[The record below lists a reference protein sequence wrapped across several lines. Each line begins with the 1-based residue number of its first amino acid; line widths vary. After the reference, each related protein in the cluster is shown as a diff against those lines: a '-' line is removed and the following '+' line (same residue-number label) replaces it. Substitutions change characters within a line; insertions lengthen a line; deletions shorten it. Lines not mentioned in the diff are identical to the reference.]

1 MDHRALLTGYLS
13 NLKVDLLMADY
24 NQCTTRWRDLDYT
37 PDYSKFY
44 YIIGGEGWLKIGD
57 QEYYPK
63 PGELI
68 LMPEGVKQSY
78 SCISGQPFLKYWCHF
93 SAKVGEINLFRI
105 LELSHVCIPQDPD
118 MVETLFKGITGSAK
132 SDAVYA
138 PLLAKSRLLELFSQY
153 LMNLEPGEITYKNL
167 GSARKL
173 TAVLDYITANIERN
187 ITIHELA
194 EIAYMHPN
202 YFMRLFKQQIG
213 VPPMQY
219 ITRQKIEKA
228 KELLTATS
236 GSVSEI
242 AARLGFGD
250 LFYFSKQFKKHAG
263 LAPTEFRKQLLP
275 VHMNQEGIRNE

>member
-1 MDHRALLTGYLS
+1 MDHRALLTSYLS

-24 NQCTTRWRDLDYT
+24 NQCTTQWKDLDYT

-44 YIIGGEGWLKIGD
+44 YICGGEGWLKIGD
-57 QEYYPK
+57 KEYYPR

-78 SCISGQPFLKYWCHF
+78 SSISERPFLKYWCHF

-105 LELSHVCIPQDPD
+105 LELSHICIPQDPAA
-118 MVETLFKGITGSAK
+118 VEAAFKGITESAK

-138 PLLAKSRLLELFSQY
+138 PLLAKSKLLELISHY
-153 LMNLEPGEITYKNL
+153 IMNLKLDEISYKNL

-173 TAVLDYITANIERN
+173 TAVLDYIAANIEHN
-187 ITIHELA
+187 ITIQELA
-194 EIAYMHPN
+194 EIAYVHPN
-202 YFMRLFKQQIG
+202 YFIRLFKQQIG
-213 VPPMQY
+213 VPPIQY
-219 ITRQKIEKA
+219 IARQKIAKA
-228 KELLTATS
+228 KELLSGTP

-242 AARLGFGD
+242 AAQLGFGD

-263 LAPTEFRKQLLP
+263 LTPTEYRKQ
-275 VHMNQEGIRNE
+275 ETGDRRS

>member
-1 MDHRALLTGYLS
+1 MDHRALLTSYLS

-24 NQCTTRWRDLDYT
+24 NQCTTQWRDLDYT

-44 YIIGGEGWLKIGD
+44 YICGGEGWLKIGD
-57 QEYYPK
+57 REYYPE

-78 SCISGQPFLKYWCHF
+78 SCISERPFLKYWCHF

-105 LELSHVCIPQDPD
+105 LELSHVCIPQNPAV
-118 MVETLFKGITGSAK
+118 VEMLFKGITESAK

-138 PLLAKSRLLELFSQY
+138 PLLVRGKLLQLFSEY
-153 LMNLEPGEITYKNL
+153 IMSLDLNEISYKNL

-173 TAVLDYITANIERN
+173 TAVLDYIAANIEHN
-187 ITIHELA
+187 ITVHELA

-202 YFMRLFKQQIG
+202 YFMRIFKQQIG
-213 VPPMQY
+213 VPPIQY
-219 ITRQKIEKA
+219 ITRQKIDKA
-228 KELLTATS
+228 KDLLNTTS

-242 AARLGFGD
+242 AAQLGFGD

-263 LAPTEFRKQLLP
+263 LTPTEFRKQRTGG
-275 VHMNQEGIRNE
+275 VKS

>member
-1 MDHRALLTGYLS
+1 MDSHTLLSSYLA
-13 NLKVDLLMADY
+13 NLQVDLIVADY
-24 NQCTTRWRDLDYT
+24 NECSTDWKDLDYT

-57 QEYYPK
+57 KEYYPR

-78 SCISGQPFLKYWCHF
+78 SCISDRPFVKYWCHF
-93 SAKVGEINLFRI
+93 SAKVGQMNLFRV
-105 LELSHVCIPQDPD
+105 LELSHICIPENPAE
-118 MVETLFKGITGSAK
+118 VEAAFKGITGSAQ

-138 PLLAKSRLLELFSQY
+138 PLLARSKLLELMSYY
-153 LMNLEPGEITYKNL
+153 LMNLKLDELSYKNL
-167 GSARKL
+167 GAARKL
-173 TAVLDYITANIERN
+173 TAVLDYIAENIEQT
-187 ITIHELA
+187 ITIHDLA

-213 VPPMQY
+213 VPPIQY

-228 KELLTATS
+228 KHLLTTTA
-236 GSVSEI
+236 GSVSGI
-242 AARLGFGD
+242 ADQLGFGD

-263 LAPTEFRKQLLP
+263 LTPTEFRKQKTGG
-275 VHMNQEGIRNE
+275 MM